1 MGAGDLR
8 PDELSVGLASVI
20 IDEIFEAITA
30 LRSEGRT
37 LLIVEQY
44 VGPSPW
50 PATSTSCRRAMSSSS
65 ANHGNAEDSSV
76 FQRYLGRGSHDHRYR
91 RPAGP
96 GRDRPVRRP
105 QRA

>member
-44 VGPSPW
+44 VSRALAVAGYVNILQKGHVVFVGEPW
-50 PATSTSCRRAMSSSS
+50 QC
-65 ANHGNAEDSSV
+65 
-76 FQRYLGRGSHDHRYR
+76 
-91 RPAGP
+91 
-96 GRDRPVRRP
+96 
-105 QRA
+105 